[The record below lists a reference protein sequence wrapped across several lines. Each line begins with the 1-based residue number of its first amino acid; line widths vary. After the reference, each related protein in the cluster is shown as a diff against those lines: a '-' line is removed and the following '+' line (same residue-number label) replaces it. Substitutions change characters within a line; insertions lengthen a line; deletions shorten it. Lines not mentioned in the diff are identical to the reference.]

1 MKKTLVIT
9 FNECTEIRETAF
21 DTDQFFFPDSASHA
35 HLGQL
40 LITNNQFQ

>member
-1 MKKTLVIT
+1 MKKTLVNT
-9 FNECTEIRETAF
+9 FNECTEVREMVF

-40 LITNNQFQ
+40 SITSNLFQ